1 MYLRTRRALAAGLV
15 AGLAV
20 PLALAAGC
28 SDDASGA
35 ATSGTVKIGF
45 VASLSGIYQTVGEDM
60 RDGFE
65 LYVELNDG
73 QLGGR
78 DVELVW
84 ADEGDGPETSLP
96 AAEQLIRQE
105 QVDVLAG
112 IVGGGS
118 YAAVAPLASENEIPL
133 VGANGRPTLEA
144 DQVEWLWHTSFISD
158 EPGKAIAP
166 YLYENVDGPVY
177 AIGPDYQGGHDEL
190 RGFVDAFTALGGEL
204 ANPDGET
211 RWTPFP
217 DTADFIPYFSEI
229 AQTDAEAVY
238 TFYAGKA
245 AIDFVTQYAQSE
257 ISDLPL
263 YGAFLT
269 EGAILD
275 AQGEA
280 AEGIWNV
287 LNYSPDL
294 DNAANRAFVAEWS
307 TQHGDRTPTT
317 FAMASWDAALVLD
330 QAIGAIEGEVGPA
343 AINEAIA
350 GLGEIDSPRGKW
362 QFSEQTHAP
371 IQPWY
376 LRVVAPDGGRLSNV
390 LVSDLATVGE

>member
-1 MYLRTRRALAAGLV
+1 MYMRARRTLAAAAV
-15 AGLAV
+15 V
-20 PLALAAGC
+20 PLALVAGC
-28 SDDASGA
+28 SGGA
-35 ATSGTVKIGF
+35 AGADPETVKIGF
-45 VASLSGIYQTVGEDM
+45 IASLSGIYQTVGEDM

-65 LYVELNDG
+65 LYLELNDG
-73 QLGGR
+73 RLGGR
-78 DVELVW
+78 EAEVVW

-96 AAEQLIRQE
+96 AAERLIRQE
-105 QVDVLAG
+105 RVDALAG

-118 YAAVAPLASENEIPL
+118 YAAVAPVATENQLPL
-133 VGANGRPTLEA
+133 VGANGRPTLSPDE
-144 DQVEWLWHTSFISD
+144 VEWLWHTSFISD
-158 EPGKAIAP
+158 EPGEAIAP
-166 YLYENVDGPVY
+166 YLYNNVDGSVY

-190 RGFVDAFTALGGEL
+190 RGFVDTFTELGGEL

-217 DTADFIPYFSEI
+217 DTTDFIPYFSEI
-229 AQTDAEAVY
+229 AQTDAAAVY
-238 TFYAGKA
+238 TFYAGA
-245 AIDFVTQYAQSE
+245 AAVAFVTQYAQSE
-257 ISDLPL
+257 IADLPL

-307 TQHGDRTPTT
+307 ARHDDRTPTT

-330 QAIGAIEGEVGPA
+330 RAIAAIEGEVTPA
-343 AINEAIA
+343 AINEALA

-362 QFSEQTHAP
+362 QFSELTHAP

-376 LRVVAPDGGRLSNV
+376 LRVVARDGGQLSNV
-390 LVSDLATVGE
+390 LVADLATIGE

>member
-1 MYLRTRRALAAGLV
+1 MSLLPRGRRGLV
-15 AGLAV
+15 AGVAL
-20 PLALAAGC
+20 PLVLAAGC
-28 SDDASGA
+28 ADNAG
-35 ATSGTVKIGF
+35 GTDNETVTVGF
-45 VASLSGIYQTVGEDM
+45 IAGLSGIYQTVGEDM
-60 RDGFE
+60 VDGFE
-65 LYVELNDG
+65 LYLELNDN

-78 DVELVW
+78 PVALEV
-84 ADEGDGPETSLP
+84 ADEGAGELALP
-96 AAEQLIRQE
+96 AAERLIRQSR
-105 QVDVLAG
+105 VDVLAG

-118 YAAVAPLASENEIPL
+118 YAAVAPLAAENQIPL
-133 VGANGRPTLEA
+133 VGANGRPNLEP

-158 EPGKAIAP
+158 EPGRAIAP
-166 YLYENVDGPVY
+166 YVSENVAGPVY

-190 RGFVDAFTALGGEL
+190 RGFVESFTALGGEL

-217 DTADFIPYFSEI
+217 DTTDFIPYFNEI
-229 AQTDAEAVY
+229 AQTDAAAVY
-238 TFYAGKA
+238 TFYAGA
-245 AIDFVTQYAQSE
+245 AAVDFVTQYAQSE
-257 ISDLPL
+257 IADLPL

-269 EGAILD
+269 EGAVLG

-294 DNAANRAFVAEWS
+294 DNAANRVFVAEWS
-307 TQHGDRTPTT
+307 ARHDRTPTT

-330 QAIGAIEGEVGPA
+330 RAIATIGGEVTPA

-350 GLGEIDSPRGKW
+350 GLGQIDSPRGPW

-371 IQPWY
+371 IQRWY
-376 LRVVAPDGGRLSNV
+376 LRVVARDGSELTNV
-390 LVSDLATVGE
+390 LVEDLATVGA

>member
-1 MYLRTRRALAAGLV
+1 MNRPVRRALAAT
-15 AGLAV
+15 LAV
-20 PLALAAGC
+20 PLLLAAGC
-28 SDDASGA
+28 SGDSAEAGSD
-35 ATSGTVKIGF
+35 TVKIGF
-45 VASLSGIYQTVGEDM
+45 VASLSGIYQTVGEDL

-65 LYVELNDG
+65 LYLELNGG

-78 DVELVW
+78 EVEMVW

-96 AAEQLIRQE
+96 AADRLIRQE

-118 YAAVAPLASENEIPL
+118 YAAIAPLATENEIPL
-133 VGANGRPTLEA
+133 VGANGRPTLEPEEV
-144 DQVEWLWHTSFISD
+144 QWLWHTSFISD
-158 EPGKAIAP
+158 EPGEAIAP

-190 RGFVDAFTALGGEL
+190 RGFTDTFTALGGEL

-217 DTADFIPYFSEI
+217 DTTDFIPYFSEI

-238 TFYAGKA
+238 TFYAGGA
-245 AIDFVTQYAQSE
+245 AVAFVTQYAQSE
-257 ISDLPL
+257 IADIPL

-269 EGAILD
+269 EGAILE
-275 AQGEA
+275 AQGDT

-287 LNYSPDL
+287 MNYSPDL

-307 TQHGDRTPTT
+307 ARHDDRTPTT

-330 QAIGAIEGEVGPA
+330 RAIATIDGPVTSA
-343 AINEAIA
+343 AVNEALG

-362 QFSEQTHAP
+362 QFSELTHAP

-376 LRVVAPDGGRLSNV
+376 LRVVARDGGQLSNV
-390 LVSDLATVGE
+390 LVADLATVGE

>member
-1 MYLRTRRALAAGLV
+1 MNLRGNGALAAGAAAVLV
-15 AGLAV
+15 LAS
-20 PLALAAGC
+20 GC
-28 SDDASGA
+28 SGDDASGA
-35 ATSGTVKIGF
+35 GSDAVKIGI
-45 VASLSGIYQTVGEDM
+45 VVSLSGIYQTVGEDM

-78 DVELVW
+78 QADLVW

-96 AAEQLIRQE
+96 AAEKLIRQD
-105 QVDVLAG
+105 QVDALAG
-112 IVGGGS
+112 VVGGGS
-118 YAAVAPLASENEIPL
+118 SAAISQLATEHQIPL
-133 VGANGRPTLEA
+133 VGANGRPTLEP

-158 EPGKAIAP
+158 EPGQAIAP

-190 RGFVDAFTALGGEL
+190 RGFVDAFTAIGGEL

-211 RWTPFP
+211 RFTPFP
-217 DTADFIPYFSEI
+217 DTTDFIPYFSEI
-229 AQTDAEAVY
+229 AESGAAAVY
-238 TFYAGKA
+238 TFYAGGA

-257 ISDLPL
+257 IADLPL

-269 EGAILD
+269 EGAILE
-275 AQGEA
+275 AQGGA

-307 TQHGDRTPTT
+307 ARYPERTPTT
-317 FAMASWDAALVLD
+317 FAMASWDAAQVLD
-330 QAIGAIEGEVGPA
+330 LAISAIDGEVTPA
-343 AINEAIA
+343 AINEAIG
-350 GLGEIDSPRGKW
+350 GLGEIDSPRGRW
-362 QFSEQTHAP
+362 QFSAQTHAP

-376 LRVVAPDGGRLSNV
+376 LRVVASDGGRLSNV
-390 LVSDLATVGE
+390 LVADLATVGE